1 MDKTVVYDQSY
12 PSKKRTFKEAFLP
25 NELAGKFRGKP
36 DFIKYFKEC
45 CK

>member
-1 MDKTVVYDQSY
+1 MDKTLVHDQTF

-36 DFIKYFKEC
+36 DFIKYFKES